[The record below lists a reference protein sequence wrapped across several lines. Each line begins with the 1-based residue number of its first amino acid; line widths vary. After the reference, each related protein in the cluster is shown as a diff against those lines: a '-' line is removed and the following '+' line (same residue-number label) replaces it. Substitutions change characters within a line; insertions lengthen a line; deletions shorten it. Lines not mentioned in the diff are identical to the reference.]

1 MNPAPDPRPPAAPG
15 PASPAETARLTATV
29 ARLRGELRA
38 AGADADRRALLGLA
52 AGILVARLECTPAQ
66 AAERIAALADAA
78 GIPPA
83 ELAADIVGRD
93 VPGTAAEAVPEDVPA
108 PERLAARARLWGAE
122 AAAATASDAD
132 DAARAVLE
140 NAMAPLG
147 AAAVALW
154 HVQADGALRLAGQ
167 AGLPAGEA
175 ARWRHVPP
183 GVATLAGRAVA
194 EGEAVIGRGAA
205 LGPAAAGPAAPRAP
219 SAATAGRVP
228 SGVRMAAPAFAGGRI
243 AGVLEV
249 CWPEAAAPGAERS
262 APPPDVVRQV
272 AAMADVAARAVPA
285 PAHPAPPAAGAA
297 ADVADVLPCPAVVL
311 LPVRAEEP
319 ADVDD
324 FVVDHANRH
333 FADPS
338 GRPWP
343 ELRGARLTEAYPPA
357 AEPGRL
363 LDLARRAYRTGTPAT
378 LRLAPPAPG
387 TDTGPDVAV
396 WTVGEAVVVSWLP
409 VEDRAGRLADLVAEA
424 QRMVSV
430 GGFEENLGTGDVLWT
445 DEVYALFGLP
455 DDARPLGLRQLPA
468 HVHPDDGTVVARFLR
483 TVLDH
488 GRPASAVL
496 RLLRPD
502 GAVRHTRIVAAP
514 SPGTPEDTGVRVRG
528 AYEDV
533 TAEYGTAV
541 ALAATRERLDEAEEE
556 SAARNRLARQ
566 LQEAI
571 MPTDAEAGTGGL
583 RVAVRYRPAQADA
596 AVGGD
601 WYDTVELPDGS
612 VLLCVGDIA
621 GHGIAAATGMI
632 VLRNALRGLAMAC
645 SDPARLMHWL
655 NAVACHP
662 LGAVTATAV
671 CAVYD
676 PRSHTLTWARA
687 GHLPPLWVHGDRA
700 EPLPLVDG
708 PMLGAF
714 PEAEYDE
721 QRIALAPGDTLVMY
735 TDGLVERRGSSVSD
749 GVARLAALLP
759 RRTRG
764 PEELLDRL
772 LALGNA
778 DTDDDTCVIAAQVP
792 E

>member
-1 MNPAPDPRPPAAPG
+1 
-15 PASPAETARLTATV
+15 
-29 ARLRGELRA
+29 
-38 AGADADRRALLGLA
+38 
-52 AGILVARLECTPAQ
+52 
-66 AAERIAALADAA
+66 
-78 GIPPA
+78 
-83 ELAADIVGRD
+83 
-93 VPGTAAEAVPEDVPA
+93 
-108 PERLAARARLWGAE
+108 
-122 AAAATASDAD
+122 
-132 DAARAVLE
+132 
-140 NAMAPLG
+140 
-147 AAAVALW
+147 
-154 HVQADGALRLAGQ
+154 
-167 AGLPAGEA
+167 
-175 ARWRHVPP
+175 
-183 GVATLAGRAVA
+183 
-194 EGEAVIGRGAA
+194 
-205 LGPAAAGPAAPRAP
+205 
-219 SAATAGRVP
+219 
-228 SGVRMAAPAFAGGRI
+228 
-243 AGVLEV
+243 
-249 CWPEAAAPGAERS
+249 
-262 APPPDVVRQV
+262 
-272 AAMADVAARAVPA
+272 
-285 PAHPAPPAAGAA
+285 
-297 ADVADVLPCPAVVL
+297 
-311 LPVRAEEP
+311 
-319 ADVDD
+319 
-324 FVVDHANRH
+324 
-333 FADPS
+333 
-338 GRPWP
+338 
-343 ELRGARLTEAYPPA
+343 TEAYPLA

-363 LDLARRAYRTGTPAT
+363 LDLARRAHRTGAPAT
-378 LRLAPPAPG
+378 LRLAPPTPG
-387 TDTGPDVAV
+387 TDTGTDVAV
-396 WTVGEAVVVSWLP
+396 WTVGDAVVVSWLP
-409 VEDRAGRLADLVAEA
+409 VEDRAGRLADLVAEV

-455 DDARPLGLRQLPA
+455 DEARPLGLRQLPA

-514 SPGTPEDTGVRVRG
+514 RTGTPGDAGVLVRG

-533 TAEYGTAV
+533 SAEYGTAV

-571 MPTDAEAGTGGL
+571 MPTGAETGTGGL
-583 RVAVRYRPAQADA
+583 RVAVRSRPAQADA

-687 GHLPPLWVHGDRA
+687 GHLPPLWVRGDRT

-792 E
+792 A